1 MARRRNLPLRILLWI
16 LGVLLGLV
24 LLVLVAFQVFFHT
37 SALRNT
43 VVKVLSSQ
51 VDGDVS
57 VGDVRLSLFKQFP
70 DVTVSVEDLLVT
82 YPHDRFE
89 TPGQVGGD
97 EGIQVGG
104 DEGSHGRPDRPSPV
118 WEEGRGPER
127 DTLIYAAH
135 LYAGADARA
144 FLKEKR
150 LLVHKLFLDRPLCFA
165 RRFDD
170 TTANW
175 NILKFLQP
183 KDTVRE
189 TSFELG
195 DIKLD
200 ELSVSKPRILYSD
213 APRKLSAKVVWDKFL
228 ASGTFLPG
236 DDTSSV
242 NARLSVQALDL
253 GELLPTLGASLSPV
267 LGAVSTNGRVNL
279 DAEIAGPIRLDSLFA
294 LPPVRLSL
302 DLPKSKVSWKGLFDG
317 ADLRLTAKGENTDA
331 NVKNLSLDGFDFHL
345 DGLDLSA
352 AGSVGDLLG
361 RDPLYKVDA
370 DGKADLKKV
379 VRYLPK
385 SLRTAFRA
393 SGKVD
398 LELDGTIRQSQMSV
412 YKCSG
417 ADLKGKLTGD
427 VVTFEDSKDAISCYL
442 RKPVVN
448 LGTMKS
454 SLDAKDRAIA
464 ATATADSI
472 DFDLGTSLC
481 ARGRNI
487 LVFAQNSTKAIG
499 KESNLHPLLGKFTA
513 DRLSVRAADS
523 LLVGTSKTTNTFSVT
538 PQEQEGGRIVPY
550 LRLESDNSRL
560 FFKNPSALVGAK
572 DAWLTASAQMNSR
585 KKAARDTAH
594 RLRFRVDSTGV
605 PDFLMEK
612 DFRSRDISF
621 KVNQSLQK
629 LLDTWNPSLQLRSSE
644 GLFAS
649 PAFPLRTRFAGL
661 TASLKDD
668 KVRIDSV
675 RLSSGTSDLSLSG
688 KIEGLKRGLTSG
700 RTLIRIDAEAT
711 SERLNLNE
719 IIAAFDKGKTE
730 ERPVSGTELEQVD
743 ALAYEKKVAVDS
755 IAVDPSAGKSA
766 LFVVPAN
773 VIADVRFKAAHLDYS
788 TTVLQDFSA
797 DASMQQ
803 RCIRI
808 EGARATTDMGRF
820 DLDGF
825 YSTKTK
831 RDLALG
837 FGLKLYDVTAEKVI
851 DFFPKI
857 DEVVPMLKSFKGT
870 LDCEMAATTQID
882 TNMNFLLPTLDGMFK
897 IHGRDLVLEDLGSL
911 KEITKTLKFKD
922 QMTGRIDEMTVNGV
936 ITDNTMEVF
945 PFILAIDRYT
955 VALQGIQRLNKSFD
969 YHASIIKSPM
979 LFKVGVNIYGPSF
992 NAWKFRIGKPKYRS
1006 TKVPLFNEEVDNM
1019 QLNLVSSIRNVF
1031 SKGVERVLRE
1041 SHEAQAA
1048 IAQHKQDVSYD
1059 SGSEELLSSDEQNEL
1074 ERILIEQELEEE
1086 TAALNEEIDRIIEG
1100 ML

>member
-37 SALRNT
+37 SALKNT
-43 VVKVLSSQ
+43 AVKILSSQ
-51 VDGDVS
+51 VDGNVS
-57 VGDVRLSLFKQFP
+57 VGDVRLSLMKQFP
-70 DVTVSVEDLLVT
+70 DISVSVEDLLVT

-89 TPGQVGGD
+89 PLAREGD
-97 EGIQVGG
+97 EG
-104 DEGSHGRPDRPSPV
+104 
-118 WEEGRGPER
+118 RGQEL
-127 DTLIYAAH
+127 DTLLYAAH
-135 LYAGADARA
+135 LYAGADAKA

-150 LLVHKLFLDRPLCFA
+150 LLVHKLFLDRPLAFA

-170 TTANW
+170 STANW
-175 NILKFLQP
+175 DILKFLQP
-183 KDTVRE
+183 RDTVKE
-189 TSFELG
+189 TSFELA

-213 APRKLSAKVVWDKFL
+213 QPKKLSAKVVWDKFL

-236 DDTSSV
+236 SDTSSV
-242 NARLSVQALDL
+242 NASFSVRELELGDL
-253 GELLPTLGASLSPV
+253 LGTLGASLSPV
-267 LGAVSTNGRVNL
+267 LGALSTDGRLNL
-279 DAEIAGPIRLDSLFA
+279 DADIAGPIRLDSLSA
-294 LPPVRLSL
+294 LPPVKLSL

-317 ADLRLTAKGENTDA
+317 AELRLTAKGENTDA
-331 NVKNLSLDGFDFHL
+331 NVKNLSLDDLVFHL

-352 AGSVGDLLG
+352 AGGVKDLLG
-361 RDPLYKVDA
+361 KDPLYKVDA
-370 DGKADLKKV
+370 SGAADLKKV
-379 VRYLPK
+379 IKYLPK
-385 SLRTAFRA
+385 SLRSSFQA

-398 LELDGTIRQSQMSV
+398 LELDGTIRQSQISI

-417 ADLKGKLTGD
+417 ADLKGRVKGD
-427 VVTFEDSKDAISCYL
+427 VVQFEDKRDGISCYL
-442 RKPVVN
+442 RRPVIN

-454 SLDAKDRAIA
+454 SVDAKDRAIA

-472 DFDLGTSLC
+472 DFDLGKTLC

-523 LLVGTSKTTNTFSVT
+523 LLVGASTTTNTFSVT
-538 PQEQEGGRIVPY
+538 PQEQEEGKRIVPY

-572 DAWLTASAQMNSR
+572 DASLTAAAQMNPR
-585 KKAARDTAH
+585 KKAARDTTRRH
-594 RLRFRVDSTGV
+594 RFQLDSTGV
-605 PDFLMEK
+605 PDYLMEK
-612 DFRSRDISF
+612 DFRSSDISF

-629 LLDTWNPSLQLRSSE
+629 LLDTWNPTLQLRSSE

-649 PAFPLRTRFAGL
+649 PAFPLRTRFTGL
-661 TASLKDD
+661 SASLKDD
-668 KVRIDSV
+668 KVRIDKV
-675 RLSSGTSDLSLSG
+675 RLTSGTSDLALTG
-688 KIEGLKRGLTSG
+688 TVEGIKRGLTSG
-700 RTLIRIDAEAT
+700 KTMIRVNAAAK

-730 ERPVSGTELEQVD
+730 DRPAAGTEPEQVD
-743 ALAYEKKVAVDS
+743 AIAYDKKVAVDS
-755 IAVDPSAGKSA
+755 IVLEQTPQKQA
-766 LFVVPAN
+766 LFVVPSN
-773 VIADVRFKAAHLDYS
+773 VMADVHFDVDHLDYS
-788 TTVLQDFSA
+788 TTVLNGFHA

-808 EGARATTDMGRF
+808 EGAQASTDMGSF

-831 RDLALG
+831 KDLALG
-837 FGLKLYDVTAEKVI
+837 FCLKLHDVTAEKVI

-857 DEVVPMLKSFKGT
+857 DDVVPMLKSFKGK

-936 ITDNTMEVF
+936 ITDNTLEVF

-955 VALQGIQRLNKSFD
+955 LALQGVQRLNKSFD
-969 YHASIIKSPM
+969 YHASILKSPM
-979 LFKVGVNIYGPSF
+979 LFKVGVNIFGPTF
-992 NAWKFRIGKPKYRS
+992 KAWKFRVGKPKYRN
-1006 TKVPLFNEEVDNM
+1006 TKIPLFNEEVDNM
-1019 QLNLVSSIRNVF
+1019 QVNLVSSIKNVF
-1031 SKGVERVLRE
+1031 SKGVDRVMRE

-1048 IAQHKQDVSYD
+1048 IAQHKKDVSYD
-1059 SGSEELLSSDEQNEL
+1059 SGSEELLSADEQNEL
-1074 ERILIEQELEEE
+1074 ERIMIEQELEEE

-1100 ML
+1100 MM

>member
-1 MARRRNLPLRILLWI
+1 MAKRRNLPLRIFLWI

-37 SALRNT
+37 SALKNT
-43 VVKVLSSQ
+43 VVKILSSQ
-51 VDGDVS
+51 VEGSVS

-70 DVTVSVEDLLVT
+70 DVTVSVEDLLIT
-82 YPHDRFE
+82 YPHERFE
-89 TPGQVGGD
+89 PLAQ
-97 EGIQVGG
+97 EG
-104 DEGSHGRPDRPSPV
+104 
-118 WEEGRGPER
+118 EEGRGPEQ
-127 DTLIYAAH
+127 DTLLFAARM
-135 LYAGADARA
+135 YAGADARA
-144 FLKEKR
+144 FLKERR
-150 LLVHKLFLDRPLCFA
+150 LLVHKVFLERPLAFA
-165 RRFDD
+165 RRYDD

-183 KDTVRE
+183 RDTVRE
-189 TSFELG
+189 SSFELS

-213 APRKLSAKVVWDKFL
+213 RPRKLDAKVVWDKFL

-236 DDTSSV
+236 NDTSSV
-242 NARLSVQALDL
+242 NARFSIQALDL

-267 LGAVSTNGRVNL
+267 LGAVATNGRLNL
-279 DAEIAGPIRLDSLFA
+279 DADIAGPIRLDSLAA
-294 LPPVRLSL
+294 LPPVKLNL

-317 ADLRLTAKGENTDA
+317 ADLRLTAEGENTEK
-331 NVKNLSLDGFDFHL
+331 NVKNLSLDDFDFHL

-352 AGSVGDLLG
+352 AGAVKDLLG
-361 RDPLYKVDA
+361 KDPLYKVDA
-370 DGKADLKKV
+370 SGKADLKKV
-379 VRYLPK
+379 IQYLPK
-385 SLRTAFRA
+385 SLRNAFRA

-398 LELDGTIRQSQMSV
+398 VELDGTIRQSQMSV
-412 YKCSG
+412 YKCAG

-427 VVTFEDSKDAISCYL
+427 VVVFEDKKDDISCYL

-454 SLDAKDRAIA
+454 SVDAKDRAIA

-472 DFDLGTSLC
+472 DFDLGKSLC

-523 LLVGTSKTTNTFSVT
+523 LLVGASTTKNTFSIT
-538 PQEQEGGRIVPY
+538 PQEQEGKRIVPY

-572 DAWLTASAQMNSR
+572 DASLTAAAQMNPR
-585 KKAARDTAH
+585 KKAARDTTRRH
-594 RLRFRVDSTGV
+594 RFQLDSTGV
-605 PDFLMEK
+605 PDYLMEK
-612 DFRSRDISF
+612 DFRASDISF
-621 KVNQSLQK
+621 KVNQSLKK
-629 LLDTWNPSLQLRSSE
+629 LLDTWNPSLQLSSSE

-649 PAFPLRTRFAGL
+649 PAFPLRTRFSGL
-661 TASLKDD
+661 AASLKDD
-668 KVRIDSV
+668 KVRIDKV
-675 RLSSGTSDLSLSG
+675 RLTSGTSDVSLSG
-688 KIEGLKRGLTSG
+688 TVEGIKRGLTSG
-700 RTLIRIDAEAT
+700 KTMIRVNAAAK

-730 ERPVSGTELEQVD
+730 DRPVSVGTEPEQVD
-743 ALAYEKKVAVDS
+743 AIAYDRKVAVDS
-755 IAVDPSAGKSA
+755 IVLDQAPEKYAI
-766 LFVVPAN
+766 FVVPSN
-773 VIADVRFKAAHLDYS
+773 VMADVHFDVDHLDYS
-788 TTVLQDFSA
+788 TTVLNGFHA

-808 EGARATTDMGRF
+808 EGAQASTDMGSF

-831 RDLALG
+831 KDLAIG
-837 FGLKLYDVTAEKVI
+837 FGLKLHDVTAEKVI

-936 ITDNTMEVF
+936 ITDNTLEVF

-955 VALQGIQRLNKSFD
+955 LALQGVQRLNKSFD
-969 YHASIIKSPM
+969 YHASILKSPM
-979 LFKVGVNIYGPSF
+979 LFKVGVNIYGPTF
-992 NAWKFRIGKPKYRS
+992 KAWKFRIGKPKYRN
-1006 TKVPLFNEEVDNM
+1006 TKIPLFNEEVDNM
-1019 QLNLVSSIRNVF
+1019 QLNLVSSIKNVF
-1031 SKGVERVLRE
+1031 SKGVDRVMRE

-1048 IAQHKQDVSYD
+1048 IARHKKDVSYD
-1059 SGSEELLSSDEQNEL
+1059 SGAEELLSADEQNEL